1 LKLQEK
7 TQGMR
12 NQTYHKKCGIAKAV
26 PIISLFSGAGGLDL
40 GFKQAGFKT
49 ILAIDNHPAAC
60 QTFMFNNRKC
70 DVLRMDLATID
81 PKNIIDRISDL
92 PQENY
97 PAGVI
102 GGPPCQAFSF
112 GNVYKK
118 AHDARSLLPSH
129 YAAHLGALRRKFEID
144 FFVFEN
150 VPGLNSR
157 NHEVLFSELKGLFE
171 KAGFIIQEDVLDAV
185 DFGVPQR
192 RQRIFVVGFNRRK
205 HRDISFSFPI
215 KSQQSPVTV
224 REVLGGLPDPVYF
237 TRDLTADR
245 IPFHPNHWCM
255 RPRSAKFLNGHLT
268 CDGNGNKGRPF
279 RVLDWDSASR
289 TVAYGHREVHVH
301 PSGKRRLS
309 VYEAM
314 LLQGFPQNYRLF
326 GNLSQQ
332 ITLVSDAVP
341 PPVGR
346 ALAERIRESLYAR
359 GKDKDA
365 SAS

>member
-1 LKLQEK
+1 
-7 TQGMR
+7 MR
-12 NQTYHKKCGIAKAV
+12 NPSRHRKCEIAKGI
-26 PIISLFSGAGGLDL
+26 PIISLFSGSGGLDL
-40 GFKQAGFKT
+40 GFKQAGFNT
-49 ILAIDNHPAAC
+49 ILAIDNNQAAC
-60 QTFMFNNRKC
+60 QTFMFNNPKC
-70 DVLRMDLATID
+70 GVFRMDLSTID
-81 PKNIIDRISDL
+81 PKNILDRISDL

-97 PAGVI
+97 PVGVI
-102 GGPPCQAFSF
+102 GGPPCQAFSL
-112 GNVYKK
+112 GNVHKK
-118 AHDARSLLPSH
+118 HDDARSLLPSH
-129 YAAHLGALRRKFEID
+129 YAAHLSVLRKEFDID

-150 VPGLNSR
+150 VPGLSTK
-157 NHEVLFSELKGLFE
+157 NHDTMFTELKGLFE
-171 KAGFIIQEDVLDAV
+171 KAGFVIQEEVLDAL

-205 HRDISFSFPI
+205 HRDISFSFPS

-237 TRDLTADR
+237 SRDLTADR

-255 RPRSAKFLNGHLT
+255 QPRSAKFLNGHLT
-268 CDGNGNKGRPF
+268 RDGNGNKGRPF
-279 RVLDWDSASR
+279 RVLVWDSASR

-314 LLQGFPQNYRLF
+314 LLQGFPHDYRLF

-332 ITLVSDAVP
+332 IALVSDAVP

-346 ALAERIRESLYAR
+346 ALAERIREALYAR
-359 GKDKDA
+359 SKDKEA
-365 SAS
+365 PAQ